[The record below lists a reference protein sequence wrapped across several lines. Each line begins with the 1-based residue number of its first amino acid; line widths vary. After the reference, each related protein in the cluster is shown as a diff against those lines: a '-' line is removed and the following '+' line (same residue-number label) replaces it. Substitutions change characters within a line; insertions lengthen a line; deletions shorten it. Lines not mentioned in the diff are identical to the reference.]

1 MLGKADKKS
10 RRAMRREARGTV
22 DASRPRLSLGMEDRQ
37 DVVIRSAVVIV
48 SGYVRLELAKANVF
62 KDLKGRN
69 VPSFWK
75 DWKTSDGKD
84 AFQAAGLLNRARK
97 LAIPASVVLGSDQV
111 SDVKIDWERNFRQRR
126 QLLAHW
132 VMGA

>member
-1 MLGKADKKS
+1 M
-10 RRAMRREARGTV
+10 
-22 DASRPRLSLGMEDRQ
+22 
-37 DVVIRSAVVIV
+37 IV